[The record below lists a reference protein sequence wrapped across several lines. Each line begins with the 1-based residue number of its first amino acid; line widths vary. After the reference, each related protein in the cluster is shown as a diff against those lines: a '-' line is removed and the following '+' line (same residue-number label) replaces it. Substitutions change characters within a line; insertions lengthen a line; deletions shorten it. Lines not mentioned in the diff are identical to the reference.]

1 MQPLS
6 LRRTSAGYG
15 VASDNLPFDGA
26 GAKAR
31 IGMLKNMQ
39 VEVAKLHKDN
49 DDEGYIQRARQT
61 YQRLRDAWER
71 AIEEVLL
78 NGVVWR
84 FKPGI
89 STQSLREVAV
99 EDSDYIA
106 IQNGMG
112 KCSKYAHDGAA
123 QAQVALPLPQ
133 ELLDDIMALDTWR
146 ESVVSRRKQ
155 LLLARPK

>member
-1 MQPLS
+1 M
-6 LRRTSAGYG
+6 
-15 VASDNLPFDGA
+15 
-26 GAKAR
+26 R

-39 VEVAKLHKDN
+39 VEVDELHKNN
-49 DDEGYIQRARQT
+49 DDEERIHRTRQT

-71 AIEEVLL
+71 SIEEVLL

-99 EDSDYIA
+99 EGSDYAA
-106 IQNGMG
+106 IQNGMT

-123 QAQVALPLPQ
+123 QAQVTVPLPP
-133 ELLDDIMALDTWR
+133 ELLNDIESLETWR
-146 ESVVSRRKQ
+146 KVVVDRRAELQK
-155 LLLARPK
+155 ARPK

>member
-1 MQPLS
+1 MHIEC
-6 LRRTSAGYG
+6 A
-15 VASDNLPFDGA
+15 NLY
-26 GAKAR
+26 K
-31 IGMLKNMQ
+31 
-39 VEVAKLHKDN
+39 EN
-49 DDEGYIQRARQT
+49 DEEGYAQRARQT

-71 AIEEVLL
+71 TIEEVLL

-99 EDSDYIA
+99 EHSDYLA

-123 QAQVALPLPQ
+123 QAQVAPPPPQ
-133 ELLDDIMALDTWR
+133 ELLDDIVMLDTWR
-146 ESVVSRRKQ
+146 QTVVGRRTQ
-155 LLLARPK
+155 LLQARPK

>member
-6 LRRTSAGYG
+6 LRRTSAGFG
-15 VASDNLPFDGA
+15 VASDSLPFDGA
-26 GAKAR
+26 GAKVR

-39 VEVAKLHKDN
+39 VEVAKLHKNN
-49 DDEGYIQRARQT
+49 DDEERIQRTRQT
-61 YQRLRDAWER
+61 YQRLRDTWER

-78 NGVVWR
+78 NGVVLR

-99 EDSDYIA
+99 EDSDYAA

-123 QAQVALPLPQ
+123 QAQVAVPLPP
-133 ELLDDIMALDTWR
+133 ELLDDIETLETWR
-146 ESVVSRRKQ
+146 KLVEDRRAQ
-155 LLLARPK
+155 LRKARPK